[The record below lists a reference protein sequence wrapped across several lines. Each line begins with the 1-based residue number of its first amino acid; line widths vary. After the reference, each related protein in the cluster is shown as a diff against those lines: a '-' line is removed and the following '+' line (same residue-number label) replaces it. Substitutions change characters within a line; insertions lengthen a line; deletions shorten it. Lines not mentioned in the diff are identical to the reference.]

1 MPEFRPPAMF
11 SNPMGGPAPGI
22 DGVTQGSRISQDF
35 AGGAFF
41 VGGSM
46 PEEGKSPFDEP
57 AYYNYGAP
65 SIGQLMGLPTW
76 GQAGGSPP
84 PASIGG

>member
-11 SNPMGGPAPGI
+11 SSPTGGPAPGYV
-22 DGVTQGSRISQDF
+22 GPESKLSQDF
-35 AGGAFF
+35 VGPMNF

-57 AYYNYGAP
+57 QYYDYGQP
-65 SIGQLMGLPTW
+65 NVSKLMGLPTY
-76 GQAGGSPP
+76 GQGGNAP
-84 PASIGG
+84 PAATGG